1 MKNNQPQTRQTRH
14 STPTQSRSAGGSS
27 GALPAPPPD
36 DTALISTQVAHITTV
51 DGSILHL
58 DLLLSRLL
66 VTDANLDDSSQQPN
80 VWQPFI
86 GAGVIAVGRP
96 IVFRMATNEA
106 LITAR
111 VGSIQWM
118 GDAQEISVVDRS
130 MMRLIGTPLVQRR
143 RWWWQRA

>member
-1 MKNNQPQTRQTRH
+1 VNNEPPLNRQTRH
-14 STPTQSRSAGGSS
+14 STPTQSPSAGGSS
-27 GALPAPPPD
+27 GALPTPPHD
-36 DTALISTQVAHITTV
+36 DTALISTQFAHITTV

-66 VTDANLDDSSQQPN
+66 VTDTNPGNRSQPPN
-80 VWQPFI
+80 AWQPFI
-86 GAGVIAVGRP
+86 GAGVIVVGRP

-111 VGSIQWM
+111 VESIQWM
-118 GDAQEISVVDRS
+118 GAVQEISARDLS